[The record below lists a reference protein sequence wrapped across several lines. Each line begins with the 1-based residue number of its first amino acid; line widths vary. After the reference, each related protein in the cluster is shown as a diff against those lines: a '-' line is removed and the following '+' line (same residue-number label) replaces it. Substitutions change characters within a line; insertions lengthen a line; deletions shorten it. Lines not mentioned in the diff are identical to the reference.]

1 MIKIVITQKPST
13 NLRKANASLAASF
26 PFISLNEANFAAML
40 LLISSETNS
49 HRQGAISFI
58 LYLRLGLQ
66 SCFIKFEKRLCSIG
80 PCILADWLSI
90 IAVISSPL
98 SSFSI
103 VRLSTK
109 SLICNP
115 GAGKSNVNT
124 YFTQF
129 LIKLN
134 VSNLSSSPNG

>member
-1 MIKIVITQKPST
+1 M
-13 NLRKANASLAASF
+13 
-26 PFISLNEANFAAML
+26 
-40 LLISSETNS
+40 
-49 HRQGAISFI
+49 ISFTPFLKGTQDDIPVLPPRVKYRIANYVVSLFI
-58 LYLRLGLQ
+58 L
-66 SCFIKFEKRLCSIG
+66 KVVKRLCSIG
-80 PCILADWLSI
+80 PCIFADWLSI